1 VRTAKHALRAAIAA
15 PGIRHGLRWFLQH
28 RAVPERWRTFAH
40 RKLAK
45 RARFGD
51 RTFHYTTAA
60 GQRLELLHGGTSNYL
75 YWLGEYEPETTAL
88 FCQLAADARII
99 LDIGAADGLY
109 AILAAAANPAARIL
123 AFEPGSDAAAV
134 CARNF
139 ALNLPLTRNV
149 ELHALALG
157 DADAESTLYVAG
169 ETGGTSSLNPAFRAD
184 RREQRVVVRSG
195 DSLLAEL
202 AIPKV
207 DLIKLD
213 TESTEPAVLRGLSA
227 TLRRDHPDILCEVLY
242 GRTERELGELLGP
255 LGYRFFWLGGDGLVH
270 HDALAGDPTYRH
282 PNYLFTVRGEPA
294 PARSGGQSSSSAPT
308 ARR

>member
-1 VRTAKHALRAAIAA
+1 MTTAKHALRAAIAA

-28 RAVPERWRTFAH
+28 RAVPEGWRRFAH

-51 RTFHYTTAA
+51 RTFHYTTPA

-88 FCQLAADARII
+88 FCQLAARSSVI

-123 AFEPGSDAAAV
+123 AFEPGSDAAGV

-139 ALNLPLTRNV
+139 ALNLPLTRHV

-157 DADAESTLYVAG
+157 EADAESTLYVAG
-169 ETGGTSSLNPAFRAD
+169 ETGGTSSLNPEFRAD

-202 AIPKV
+202 AIPRI

-213 TESTEPAVLRGLSA
+213 TESTEPAVLRGLA
-227 TLRRDHPDILCEVLY
+227 GTLRRDRPDIVCEVLY
-242 GRTERELGELLGP
+242 GRTERELADLLAP
-255 LGYRFFWLGGDGLVH
+255 LGYRFFWVSDGGLIR

-282 PNYLFTVRGEPA
+282 PNYLFTARGEEP
-294 PARSGGQSSSSAPT
+294 PARGHSSSSAPT